1 VKRKWLLLAVAI
13 AAGVA
18 LTFPYLSLDVGES
31 RLDVP
36 GGPHYAALVVHVFTA
51 AVALVLG
58 PVQFIRRVRIHR
70 VLGRVYLLG
79 GVLPAAVTAVPV
91 AVWSGQTLTQVGLI
105 TAAVLWLVTAGLAYR
120 AARRR
125 DFAAHR
131 AWMMRNYALTFLAVT
146 ARILTPLLLVARV
159 GAGGTADVAG
169 TIPVGQTIGWLVNL
183 AVAEILV
190 RRTANPSGRTGRRT
204 RRVAPGPGRRA

>member
-1 VKRKWLLLAVAI
+1 MKWKWLLFAVAMG
-13 AAGVA
+13 AGVA
-18 LTFPYLSLDVGES
+18 LAFPYLSLDVGRS

-36 GGPHYAALVVHVFTA
+36 GGLHYAILVVHVFTA

-58 PVQFIRRVRIHR
+58 PVQFLRRVRIHG

-146 ARILTPLLLVARV
+146 ARLLTPLLLVARV
-159 GAGGTADVAG
+159 AAGGTADVAS
-169 TIPVGQTIGWLVNL
+169 TIPGGQTIGWLVNL
-183 AVAEILV
+183 VVAEILI
-190 RRTANPSGRTGRRT
+190 RRMARPSGRTGR
-204 RRVAPGPGRRA
+204 